1 MTQYAEPDEKT
12 GMQAY
17 IDEKPLIVSLTDEE
31 LTHVSTVFLYV
42 LMRHVESY
50 NKRKGEYEK
59 EKKKAKT
66 KKGAVGSS

>member
-1 MTQYAEPDEKT
+1 MTLYAEPDEKT

-17 IDEKPLIVSLTDEE
+17 IDEKPLVASLTDEE

-59 EKKKAKT
+59 DKKTKT
-66 KKGAVGSS
+66 KKGAVSSS